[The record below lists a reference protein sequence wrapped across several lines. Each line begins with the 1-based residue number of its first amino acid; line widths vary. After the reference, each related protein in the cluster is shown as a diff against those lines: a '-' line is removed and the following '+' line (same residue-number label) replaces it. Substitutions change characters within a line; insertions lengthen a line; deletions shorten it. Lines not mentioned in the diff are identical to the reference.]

1 MSNLF
6 SFIKDVIEEFSVA
19 YKYAEL
25 DFYKLKSDVISLI
38 NNAKNKGYGNP
49 DFCSMQIKVISK
61 IETSVIIEA
70 YYKKVNGKYQKF
82 TKTLDIGKL
91 TNVPQLVSERLTS
104 VGEVAIKLTDFIN
117 LYSVKEDDIIP
128 TVEFKN
134 LYGFSLKNAKGVP
147 ARKELH
153 IKDELFYYKVVL
165 VYVYENGEKEMRI
178 KHFGN
183 ILDMPEEVATKIT
196 SSEDKAC
203 FIVCK

>member
-25 DFYKLKSDVISLI
+25 DFYKLKTDVISLI

-91 TNVPQLVSERLTS
+91 TNVPQLVGKRLTTA
-104 VGEVAIKLTDFIN
+104 GEVAIKLTDFIN

-147 ARKELH
+147 TRKELH

-183 ILDMPEEVATKIT
+183 IIDIPEEVAAKIA
-196 SSEDKAC
+196 SNEDKAC

>member
-134 LYGFSLKNAKGVP
+134 LYGFSLKNAKGDP

>member
-134 LYGFSLKNAKGVP
+134 LYGFSLKNAKGFP

>member
-25 DFYKLKSDVISLI
+25 DFYKLKTDVISLI

-91 TNVPQLVSERLTS
+91 TNVPQLVGERLTTA
-104 VGEVAIKLTDFIN
+104 GEVAIKLTDFIN

-147 ARKELH
+147 TRKELH

-183 ILDMPEEVATKIT
+183 IIDMPEEVAAKIA
-196 SSEDKAC
+196 SNEDKAC

>member
-25 DFYKLKSDVISLI
+25 DFYKLKTDVISLI

-91 TNVPQLVSERLTS
+91 TNVPQLVGERLTTA
-104 VGEVAIKLTDFIN
+104 GEVAIKLTDFIN

-134 LYGFSLKNAKGVP
+134 LYGFSLKNANGVP
-147 ARKELH
+147 TRKELH

-165 VYVYENGEKEMRI
+165 VYVYENDEKEMRI

-183 ILDMPEEVATKIT
+183 IIDMPEEVAAKIA
-196 SSEDKAC
+196 SNEDKAC

>member
-25 DFYKLKSDVISLI
+25 DFYKLKTDVISLI

-49 DFCSMQIKVISK
+49 DFCSMQIKVVSK

-91 TNVPQLVSERLTS
+91 TNVPQLVSERLAS
-104 VGEVAIKLTDFIN
+104 NGEVNVKLTDFIN
-117 LYSVKEDDIIP
+117 LYSVKEDDITP

-134 LYGFSLKNAKGVP
+134 LYGFSLKNAKGIPV
-147 ARKELH
+147 RKELH
-153 IKDELFYYKVVL
+153 IKDELFYYKAVL
-165 VYVYENGEKEMRI
+165 VYIYENGEKEMRI

-183 ILDMPEEVATKIT
+183 ILDMPEEVAAKIA
-196 SSEDKAC
+196 SNEDKAC

>member
-25 DFYKLKSDVISLI
+25 DFYKLKTDVISLI

-49 DFCSMQIKVISK
+49 DFCSMQIEVISK

-91 TNVPQLVSERLTS
+91 TNVPQLVGERLTTA
-104 VGEVAIKLTDFIN
+104 GEVAIKLTDFIN

-128 TVEFKN
+128 TVEFEN

-147 ARKELH
+147 TRKELH

-183 ILDMPEEVATKIT
+183 IIDMPEEVAAKIA
-196 SSEDKAC
+196 SNEDKAC

>member
-25 DFYKLKSDVISLI
+25 DFYKLKTDVISLI

-91 TNVPQLVSERLTS
+91 TNVPQLVGERLTTA
-104 VGEVAIKLTDFIN
+104 GEVAIKLTDFIN
-117 LYSVKEDDIIP
+117 LYSVREDDIIP

-147 ARKELH
+147 TRKELH

-178 KHFGN
+178 KHLGN
-183 ILDMPEEVATKIT
+183 IIDMPEEVVAKIA
-196 SSEDKAC
+196 SNEDKAC

>member
-25 DFYKLKSDVISLI
+25 DFYKLKTDVISLI

-82 TKTLDIGKL
+82 TKTLDIGEL

-104 VGEVAIKLTDFIN
+104 VGEVDIKLTDFIN
-117 LYSVKEDDIIP
+117 LYSVKEDDIIQ

-183 ILDMPEEVATKIT
+183 IIDMPKEVAAKIA